1 MLPMTD
7 SVKDKA
13 RGHWVHALT
22 QLGVEPKHLGANKP
36 CPACGGVDR
45 FTFSDK
51 DGRGTYFCRGC
62 GFGDGFDLLQ
72 KLHGWDFARTAREVE
87 RVLGVP
93 EKVKFASRPDPAR
106 ALRAVYGGSRP
117 VRSGDLVHQ
126 YLQAR
131 GLSLLPPSL
140 RFHPSLA
147 AEGRRWPAML
157 ALVTDVT
164 GKAQTLHRTFL
175 DGSRKA
181 PLEAPKK
188 LMPPISTVT
197 GSAIRLWPAESA
209 VGLAE
214 GIETAIGAYE
224 LFGIP
229 TWACVSAG
237 GLETVVLPES
247 ITTVHVYSDNDSHR
261 EFAGERAAYLLAS
274 RLAKEGRKVYV
285 HISPLPNS
293 DWLNELLL
301 RRGRVAA

>member
-1 MLPMTD
+1 M
-7 SVKDKA
+7 SEIVEAA
-13 RGHWVHALT
+13 RGHWPHILVS
-22 QLGVEPKHLGANKP
+22 LGVPENFLTKPNRP
-36 CPACGGVDR
+36 CPLCSGKDR
-45 FTFSDK
+45 FSLTDC
-51 DGRGTYFCRGC
+51 DGSGSYFCRGC
-62 GFGDGFDLLQ
+62 GHGNGFELLKHFLQ
-72 KLHGWDFARTAREVE
+72 LDFPAVAKEVE

-93 EKVKFASRPDPAR
+93 ERVKFASRPDPAR

-117 VRSGDLVHQ
+117 VRSGDLVDQ

-214 GIETAIGAYE
+214 GIETAISAYE
-224 LFGIP
+224 LFGVP
-229 TWACVSAG
+229 TWACVSAH
-237 GLETVVLPES
+237 GLESVVLPES

-274 RLAKEGRKVYV
+274 RLAKEGRKVEV
-285 HISPLPNS
+285 RIPPVPGF
-293 DWLNELLL
+293 DWLQELNL
-301 RRGRVAA
+301 RKEPYAA